1 MKKIG
6 CFFWAFIFCDFLSAS
21 EYSLFSDDQEVI
33 GLDLRG
39 ASFAQLSKK
48 IQREEEIRMA
58 MMGGSIT
65 QNPKGHSSLIPEWF
79 RMQFPQNSLRT
90 FNLGLSS
97 TCSITG
103 AFRMQKHLLSREP
116 IDLLLVEFAV
126 NDNQDAHLSF
136 EAAIRGMEG
145 IVRRAHSEEIPVLMI
160 LFPNQELLARVQ
172 AGVSA
177 PSLQA
182 HLAVADNYMVP
193 TVNVVEALADAI
205 ERDQMTWEDYGGVH
219 PSADGYAF
227 ATNLVVTAMS
237 RLLNQKTDSP
247 LPDLPEPLDPHCYS
261 RAFWTNPSA
270 ATFAGTWY
278 HGHPVRKLIATGNLR
293 KEYFA
298 YPLARSIT
306 PGSSLR
312 FKFEGNSVSGF
323 FLAGP
328 DAGVI
333 EVKIDEGETREIDL
347 YHVPY
352 SRRLNYPRSL
362 ILADGL
368 VSGSHI
374 LELSVSKKNNPASI
388 GNACN
393 ILYFGVN
400 Q

>member
-1 MKKIG
+1 M
-6 CFFWAFIFCDFLSAS
+6 
-21 EYSLFSDDQEVI
+21 
-33 GLDLRG
+33 
-39 ASFAQLSKK
+39 
-48 IQREEEIRMA
+48 
-58 MMGGSIT
+58 
-65 QNPKGHSSLIPEWF
+65 
-79 RMQFPQNSLRT
+79 
-90 FNLGLSS
+90 
-97 TCSITG
+97 
-103 AFRMQKHLLSREP
+103 
-116 IDLLLVEFAV
+116 LLVEFAV

-270 ATFAGTWY
+270 C
-278 HGHPVRKLIATGNLR
+278 LL
-293 KEYFA
+293 
-298 YPLARSIT
+298 
-306 PGSSLR
+306 
-312 FKFEGNSVSGF
+312 
-323 FLAGP
+323 
-328 DAGVI
+328 
-333 EVKIDEGETREIDL
+333 
-347 YHVPY
+347 
-352 SRRLNYPRSL
+352 
-362 ILADGL
+362 
-368 VSGSHI
+368 
-374 LELSVSKKNNPASI
+374 
-388 GNACN
+388 
-393 ILYFGVN
+393 
-400 Q
+400 